1 MANPLY
7 QQYGRPVNPQMAQ
20 MKNAFNDFRKKVN
33 GNPQQIIMQALQEGR
48 ITQEQLNHA
57 QESARQMG
65 WLWNN

>member
-7 QQYGRPVNPQMAQ
+7 QQYGRPVNPQMVQ

-48 ITQEQLNHA
+48 ITQEQLNQA
-57 QESARQMG
+57 QAMAQQLKG
-65 WLWNN
+65 FL

>member
-7 QQYGRPVNPQMAQ
+7 QQYGRPIDPRMAQ

-48 ITQEQLNHA
+48 ITQEQLNQA
-57 QESARQMG
+57 QAMAQQLNG
-65 WLWNN
+65 IL

>member
-7 QQYGRPVNPQMAQ
+7 QQYGQPVNPQIAQ

-48 ITQEQLNHA
+48 ITQDQLNQA
-57 QESARQMG
+57 QAMAQQLKG
-65 WLWNN
+65 FL